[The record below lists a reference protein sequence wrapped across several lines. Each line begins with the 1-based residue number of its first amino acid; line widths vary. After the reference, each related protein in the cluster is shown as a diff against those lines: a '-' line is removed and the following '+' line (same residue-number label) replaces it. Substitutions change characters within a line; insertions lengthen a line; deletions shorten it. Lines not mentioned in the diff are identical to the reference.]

1 MLSREEIPDRLRLPA
16 QPKDRPQQ
24 AGLLASGSLRLSTF
38 PVAQWCYGEEL
49 AGYSCG
55 NSAGLPPTSL
65 LNPLRG
71 TCYTAGPSPPQQLR
85 QDQLPIPP
93 LTQT

>member
-1 MLSREEIPDRLRLPA
+1 MLSREEILDRLRLPA

-55 NSAGLPPTSL
+55 NSAGFSPASL
-65 LNPLRG
+65 LSTLSRRPGACGGIRRLLLG
-71 TCYTAGPSPPQQLR
+71 GQGAAGR
-85 QDQLPIPP
+85 RA
-93 LTQT
+93 